1 MRMLHFACLVPKAIQ
16 VTLPSLSFYRNTS
29 EKNDYI
35 SIKIY
40 HFINSGERKLTKSI
54 LNFNKWE
61 KGQTD
66 LCEFVFADLG
76 EIEFVT
82 IGLYHLS
89 GNWTLL
95 GKKHGYRLTYSL
107 VRVEL
112 RYTSVFPL

>member
-1 MRMLHFACLVPKAIQ
+1 M
-16 VTLPSLSFYRNTS
+16 
-29 EKNDYI
+29 
-35 SIKIY
+35 KIY

>member
-1 MRMLHFACLVPKAIQ
+1 M
-16 VTLPSLSFYRNTS
+16 
-29 EKNDYI
+29 
-35 SIKIY
+35 
-40 HFINSGERKLTKSI
+40 NSGERKLTKSI

-89 GNWTLL
+89 GNWT
-95 GKKHGYRLTYSL
+95 RLTYSL
-107 VRVEL
+107 VRIEL
-112 RYTSVFPL
+112 RHTSVFPLW

>member
-1 MRMLHFACLVPKAIQ
+1 MKK
-16 VTLPSLSFYRNTS
+16 T
-29 EKNDYI
+29 DYI
-35 SIKIY
+35 SKKIY

-82 IGLYHLS
+82 IGLYHPS
-89 GNWTLL
+89 GNWTLF
-95 GKKHGYRLTYSL
+95 GKKHGCRLTIAWFVSNFDI
-107 VRVEL
+107 RPSFRSGDTEK
-112 RYTSVFPL
+112 RIEGICNERCMEA

>member
-1 MRMLHFACLVPKAIQ
+1 MLHFACLVPKAIQ

-76 EIEFVT
+76 EIEFIT
-82 IGLYHLS
+82 IGSYHPVTWVSVSQIS
-89 GNWTLL
+89 GQLR
-95 GKKHGYRLTYSL
+95 KRQYS
-107 VRVEL
+107 RP
-112 RYTSVFPL
+112 SQG